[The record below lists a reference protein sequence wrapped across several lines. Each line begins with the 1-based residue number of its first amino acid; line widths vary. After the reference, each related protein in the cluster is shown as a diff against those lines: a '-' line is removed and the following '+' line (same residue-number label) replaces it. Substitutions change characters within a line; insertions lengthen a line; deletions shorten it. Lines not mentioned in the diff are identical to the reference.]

1 MILWNGLKGCTI
13 ITLIDLRVACLNT
26 GRNFIGIELDKDYFN
41 IAKNRIAEVQ
51 KGVINDS
58 IK

>member
-1 MILWNGLKGCTI
+1 MGT
-13 ITLIDLRVACLNT
+13 VSS
-26 GRNFIGIELDKDYFN
+26 IGIELDKDYFN
-41 IAKNRIAEVQ
+41 IAKNRIAEAQ